1 MSKTGLALTIG
12 KSKEHAITAI
22 QKFNPQHLILITSE
36 DLAST
41 TKARLTRWKKQ
52 YDLDGDVFII
62 EDLFGYMGPENI
74 MTQTFLA
81 MDALKALDCKEIYL
95 GITGGT
101 MHMAAVAT
109 SAATMS
115 GVPVFYVKQPDGE
128 QVVQPNKDIL
138 MMPNINAFRA
148 IRNMPVE
155 VIDLFRSIVVDRES
169 DEKGILTKNQADEAG
184 IPSHFIDYLRIMG
197 MLDQLDE
204 DTHKLTYAGWTV
216 VKLVRKSPNLDRMMD
231 MLDSQSIGTNDH
243 MFG

>member
-1 MSKTGLALTIG
+1 MGSVGLVLTIG

-22 QKFNPQHLILITSE
+22 QKFSPDHLILITSK
-36 DLAST
+36 DLISST
-41 TKARLTRWKKQ
+41 KSRLTRWKKQ
-52 YDLDGDVFII
+52 YALDGAVFII
-62 EDLFGYMGPENI
+62 EDLFGYAGPENI

-81 MDALKALDCKEIYL
+81 MDALKSIDCEEIYL

-115 GVPVFYVKQPDGE
+115 GIPVFYVKQPDGE

-155 VIDLFRSIVVDRES
+155 VINFFRSIVVDRK
-169 DEKGILTKNQADEAG
+169 DENQGILTKKEAAEAG
-184 IPSHFIDYLRIMG
+184 IPSDYLDYLGIMG
-197 MLDQLDE
+197 VLERIDE
-204 DTHKLTYAGWTV
+204 DRHKFTYAGWTV

-231 MLDSQSIGTNDH
+231 MLDRPPVDNNDH